1 MADLA
6 AALADRRTGLLVDV
20 GRLPVPPGLPSG
32 FVSYGA
38 LVGRTDRF
46 TTWRADA
53 TGFGASLGDEDAAR
67 AAAIGEAIERYCGNA
82 VPDTLRRASHA
93 ELVTAGEDAL
103 DPATLA
109 LYSARQYRLP
119 GFPFVPFTAD
129 LRVGWVHGT
138 DLHHGEPTWVPASLA
153 HLDYVHGTR
162 ADEPPTHSL
171 MYSGIAAGTDRA
183 AAERSALEE
192 LLERDAT
199 GIWWASGAPATGLD
213 DGGRVTGALGRPAGD
228 VPLRVHLTAVP
239 SEFDVPVVA
248 ALVEQDGGFVG
259 FGSACRA
266 DPAQAAA
273 KALVEALGLLRH
285 ARDLADPDS
294 LAWAAVA
301 SGTIEA
307 HAYLPFRADRRYADD
322 TGPGHRALTDL
333 PGVAQLY
340 LDPRM
345 QGAPLDPL
353 RPAATRRLDD
363 LPDIGDAR
371 AEYLRRLAA
380 AGIRVVSVDLTTPDV
395 RAAGWRVVRVVAAG
409 LIGNGPPAFPLR
421 GSARLH
427 DVPAR
432 LGWPAPPRDEDDL
445 VDHPLPLA

>member
-1 MADLA
+1 MTDLA
-6 AALADRRTGLLVDV
+6 HPLTDRRTGLLVDV
-20 GRLPVPPGLPSG
+20 ERLPVPAGLPSG
-32 FVSYGA
+32 LVSYGA

-53 TGFGASLGDEDAAR
+53 TGFGASLGDEGAAR

-82 VPDTLRRASHA
+82 VPDALRHASYD
-93 ELVTAGEDAL
+93 ELVAAGDDAL
-103 DPATLA
+103 DPSTLA
-109 LYSARQYRLP
+109 LYSARQYRQR
-119 GFPFVPFTAD
+119 GFPFVPFTRG
-129 LRVGWVHGT
+129 LRVGWVRGT
-138 DLHHGEPTWVPASLA
+138 DLHSGGDTWIPASLA

-213 DGGRVTGALGRPAGD
+213 DDGRVIGALGRPAGD
-228 VPLRVHLTAVP
+228 RPLQVHLVAVP
-239 SEFDVPVVA
+239 SEFEVPVVA
-248 ALVEQDGGFVG
+248 ALVEQDGFVG

-266 DPAQAAA
+266 DPARAAG

-285 ARDLADPDS
+285 ARDLADPAS
-294 LAWAAVA
+294 LTWAAVA

-307 HAYLPFRADRRYADD
+307 HAYLPFRADRRYLDD
-322 TGPGHRALTDL
+322 ARPGFRALTDL
-333 PGVAQLY
+333 PAVAQLY

-345 QGAPLDPL
+345 QGAPLSRL
-353 RPAATRRLDD
+353 RPFLHKRVDDIPVVADPRAT
-363 LPDIGDAR
+363 
-371 AEYLRRLAA
+371 YLRRLAA

-395 RAAGWRVVRVVAAG
+395 AAAGWCVVRVVAAG
-409 LIGNGPPAFPLR
+409 LVGNGPPAFPLH
-421 GSARLH
+421 GGTRLF

-432 LGWPAPPRDEDDL
+432 LGWPDPPRDEADL
-445 VDHPLPLA
+445 VAHPLPLA